1 MCVGTV
7 QYGGNELRMLWCGW
21 KVYSA
26 AQAGVWETHIL
37 VFRLLFR
44 VHGSLAVSLASLR
57 LYGLGRTYYMG
68 GGFVGLLLL
77 VVVVVVWWVAC
88 CCVVYVPIYY
98 LPAYAAA
105 RIAVNDDDLLL

>member
-1 MCVGTV
+1 
-7 QYGGNELRMLWCGW
+7 MLWCGW
-21 KVYSA
+21 KVNSA

-44 VHGSLAVSLASLR
+44 VHASLAVSLASLR

-68 GGFVGLLLL
+68 GGFVGLLLVV